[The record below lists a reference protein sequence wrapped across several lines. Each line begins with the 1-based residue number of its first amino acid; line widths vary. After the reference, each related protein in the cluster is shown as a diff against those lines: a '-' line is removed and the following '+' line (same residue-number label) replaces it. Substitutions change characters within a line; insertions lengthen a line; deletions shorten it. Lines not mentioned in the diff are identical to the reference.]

1 MNTKHLSGFL
11 LFPFALLIF
20 AVSDATAKYM
30 SVYFAVPLLAWVRY
44 ITHLAF
50 MLATVAPRMGRDLVA
65 TSRPWLMMFRGF
77 TQVASTLFVL
87 MAFRTL
93 PLAETTALVFV
104 TPVLVALLAGPM
116 LGEKIR
122 LRSWLA
128 TVAGFCG
135 VLLIARP
142 GGYMDGA
149 GVAYA
154 LASGY
159 FQFFPRPD
167 AAYTLQMRY
176 YAQGESIAQANV
188 EVSWLLH
195 AADLVVAEVGL
206 VIAERHLQNAALA
219 ASFRDAAAQ
228 ALKTLQDRHVAM
240 QEVNRN
246 RLVGGE

>member
-1 MNTKHLSGFL
+1 MLRDEVVKIINLRLGNRKMDAVILAEMDFIQRSVLERRAWLPWFL
-11 LFPFALLIF
+11 E
-20 AVSDATAKYM
+20 TE
-30 SVYFAVPLLAWVRY
+30 LA
-44 ITHLAF
+44 
-50 MLATVAPRMGRDLVA
+50 
-65 TSRPWLMMFRGF
+65 S
-77 TQVASTLFVL
+77 ASTQ
-87 MAFRTL
+87 AGERR
-93 PLAETTALVFV
+93 
-104 TPVLVALLAGPM
+104 VALPPDFLMEIEEESLWIETADGG
-116 LGEKIR
+116 LIELEKTDYDR
-122 LRSWLA
+122 AMRAL
-128 TVAGFCG
+128 
-135 VLLIARP
+135 P
-142 GGYMDGA
+142 GDGQP
-149 GVAYA
+149 VAYA

-159 FQFFPRPD
+159 FQFFPKPD
-167 AAYTLQMRY
+167 AAYKLQMRY

>member
-1 MNTKHLSGFL
+1 MLRDEVVKIINLRLGNRKMDAVILAEMDFIQRSVLERRAWLPWFL
-11 LFPFALLIF
+11 E
-20 AVSDATAKYM
+20 TE
-30 SVYFAVPLLAWVRY
+30 LAR
-44 ITHLAF
+44 
-50 MLATVAPRMGRDLVA
+50 
-65 TSRPWLMMFRGF
+65 
-77 TQVASTLFVL
+77 ASTQAGERRVALPPDFL
-87 MAFRTL
+87 MEIEEESL
-93 PLAETTALVFV
+93 WIETTEGGLIELKKTDYDRGMRAL
-104 TPVLVALLAGPM
+104 
-116 LGEKIR
+116 
-122 LRSWLA
+122 
-128 TVAGFCG
+128 
-135 VLLIARP
+135 P
-142 GGYMDGA
+142 GDGQP
-149 GVAYA
+149 VAYA

-176 YAQGESIAQANV
+176 YAQGESITQANV

>member
-1 MNTKHLSGFL
+1 MLRDEVVKIINLRLGNRKMDAVILAEMDFIQRSVLERRAWLPWFL
-11 LFPFALLIF
+11 E
-20 AVSDATAKYM
+20 TE
-30 SVYFAVPLLAWVRY
+30 LA
-44 ITHLAF
+44 
-50 MLATVAPRMGRDLVA
+50 
-65 TSRPWLMMFRGF
+65 S
-77 TQVASTLFVL
+77 ASTQ
-87 MAFRTL
+87 AGERR
-93 PLAETTALVFV
+93 
-104 TPVLVALLAGPM
+104 VALPPDFLMEIEEESLWIVTAEG
-116 LGEKIR
+116 G
-122 LRSWLA
+122 
-128 TVAGFCG
+128 
-135 VLLIARP
+135 LIELKKTDYDRGMRALP
-142 GGYMDGA
+142 GDGQP
-149 GVAYA
+149 VAYA

-176 YAQGESIAQANV
+176 YAQGESITQANV